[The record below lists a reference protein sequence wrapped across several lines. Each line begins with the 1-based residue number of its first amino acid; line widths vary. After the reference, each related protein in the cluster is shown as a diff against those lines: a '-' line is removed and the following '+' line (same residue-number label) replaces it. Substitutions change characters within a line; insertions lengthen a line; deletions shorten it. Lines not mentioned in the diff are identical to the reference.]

1 MTTFKNLHLNEK
13 ILNALEK
20 KGYTIP
26 TPIQLQAIPFVM
38 EGKDI
43 LGIAQTGT
51 GKTAAFSLPILHN
64 LAKNPV
70 SVKSG
75 GVRVLILTPTREL
88 ASQIADNIELYG
100 KDLGLRYAVIFGGVS
115 ERPQITSI
123 KAGVDILIA
132 TPGRLLDLTSQ
143 GHIRYMQLEVLV
155 LDEAD
160 RMLDMGFINDI
171 KKIIQKIPEKRQ
183 TIFFSATMPATI
195 TGLANSILKNPAKIE
210 VTPQSTTVERID
222 QKVLFVEKTNKPLL
236 LKRLLKDETLTSALV
251 FSKTKHGANKVVEFL
266 EKNSVSVAA
275 IHGNKSQGAREKAL
289 ASFRAGS
296 IKVLVA
302 TDIAARGIDIPAI
315 SHVINYDV
323 PVDPESYVHRIGRT
337 ARAGLKGVA
346 ITFCDPSEVKYLREV
361 EKVIKIKIP
370 TDESHPFH
378 GVEAAPAERSQSREP
393 RPSSGNSRE
402 PRKYGFAVNKA
413 RKISEN
419 TSRKE
424 SDDRR
429 APRDS
434 SSRSDDR
441 RPSRASDRNDDRRP
455 SSRTSDSR
463 NDDRRSAPRTS
474 DRSDDRRTP
483 SRDNRG
489 NDDRRSSGR
498 DDRGSDYRKDFR
510 TKAEN
515 IEKKKI
521 FGLFGFGKS
530 KSDSSSRTRPQE
542 GSLVDRTRSGGKR
555 DDRKSQEGFNSS
567 FGGNKTKKESFGFGW
582 FKNKPTS
589 GSSSRS
595 SDQRGEKRSDDFG
608 NRERK
613 SSSDDFGNRARPSS
627 SGAKKPYSS
636 NSGSRNYA
644 KPSGSRT
651 PTKTNKW

>member
-20 KGYTIP
+20 KVYTIP
-26 TPIQLQAIPFVM
+26 TPIQLQAIPYVM

-100 KDLGLRYAVIFGGVS
+100 KDLGLRCAVIFGGVS

-236 LKRLLKDETLTSALV
+236 LKRILKDETLTSALV

-378 GVEAAPAERSQSREP
+378 GVEAAPAERNHAP
-393 RPSSGNSRE
+393 RPNNGGSRE

-419 TSRKE
+419 TSKRE
-424 SDDRR
+424 GDDRR
-429 APRDS
+429 ASRDS
-434 SSRSDDR
+434 SSRS
-441 RPSRASDRNDDRRP
+441 DDRRP

-474 DRSDDRRTP
+474 DRGDDRRAP

-489 NDDRRSSGR
+489 NDDRRSAGR

-521 FGLFGFGKS
+521 FGLFGFGKN
-530 KSDSSSRTRPQE
+530 KSTSNSRTRPQE
-542 GSLVDRTRSGGKR
+542 GSLVDKNRGGEKR
-555 DDRKSQEGFNSS
+555 EDKRSQEGFNSR
-567 FGGNKTKKESFGFGW
+567 FGGDKSKKESFGFGW
-582 FKNKPTS
+582 FKNKPSS

-627 SGAKKPYSS
+627 SGARKPYSS
-636 NSGSRNYA
+636 NSGSRNYS

>member
-20 KGYTIP
+20 KGYTNP
-26 TPIQLQAIPFVM
+26 TPIQLQAIPYVM

-100 KDLGLRYAVIFGGVS
+100 KDLGLRCAVIFGGVS

-183 TIFFSATMPATI
+183 TIFFSATMPTTI

-236 LKRLLKDETLTSALV
+236 LKRILKDETLTSALV

-378 GVEAAPAERSQSREP
+378 GVEAAPAQRSHAP
-393 RPSSGNSRE
+393 RPNNGGSRE

-419 TSRKE
+419 TSKRE
-424 SDDRR
+424 GDDRR
-429 APRDS
+429 ASRDS

-441 RPSRASDRNDDRRP
+441 RPSSRISDRNDDRRP
-455 SSRTSDSR
+455 SSRISDR
-463 NDDRRSAPRTS
+463 GDDRRA
-474 DRSDDRRTP
+474 P

-489 NDDRRSSGR
+489 NYDRRPAGR

-530 KSDSSSRTRPQE
+530 KSDSSSRTKPQE

-555 DDRKSQEGFNSS
+555 DDRKSQEGFNSR
-567 FGGNKTKKESFGFGW
+567 FGGDKSKKESFGFGW
-582 FKNKPTS
+582 FKNKPSS

-608 NRERK
+608 NR
-613 SSSDDFGNRARPSS
+613 ARPSS
-627 SGAKKPYSS
+627 SGARKPYSS